1 MRKKFG
7 VLRVVAAIYRVL
19 AWIILVI
26 GVLGA
31 CGILAI
37 SVSPG
42 LIGIQNV
49 DLLGLG
55 VGGLVGGLVAGLG
68 AIFFA
73 IIYFLLLYA
82 FGELISLLIALEENT
97 RLTAERLLIKP
108 ATETTLSTTKPTSET
123 TLSTTE
129 PTSPK
134 PQA

>member
-55 VGGLVGGLVAGLG
+55 VGGVAGGLVAGLG

-97 RLTAERLLIKP
+97 RLTAERLLAKP
-108 ATETTLSTTKPTSET
+108 ATEPPSTAKPLPPS
-123 TLSTTE
+123 
-129 PTSPK
+129 
-134 PQA
+134 A